1 MQTALI
7 IVALLL
13 LILVVKREGLTP
25 LNDVPMPK
33 TITFKIKLPQPKS
46 WGTHTPQHTP
56 TTHPTHTPKPIV
68 FSTSYVYTE
77 DALND
82 VMKYYYG
89 GGMASP
95 GRPGELTWKFLA
107 ACNYLKLRNALND
120 PTAPMN
126 IRQAWDA
133 ARNAL
138 RQSGYRWSVK
148 FT

>member
-1 MQTALI
+1 MKGMQTALI

-33 TITFKIKLPQPKS
+33 TITFKIKLPQ
-46 WGTHTPQHTP
+46 GNPQRS
-56 TTHPTHTPKPIV
+56 V

>member
-1 MQTALI
+1 
-7 IVALLL
+7 
-13 LILVVKREGLTP
+13 
-25 LNDVPMPK
+25 
-33 TITFKIKLPQPKS
+33 
-46 WGTHTPQHTP
+46 
-56 TTHPTHTPKPIV
+56 
-68 FSTSYVYTE
+68 
-77 DALND
+77 
-82 VMKYYYG
+82 
-89 GGMASP
+89 MASP

>member
-1 MQTALI
+1 MKGMQTALI

-13 LILVVKREGLTP
+13 LVVKREGLTP

-33 TITFKIKLPQPKS
+33 TITFKIKLNPK
-46 WGTHTPQHTP
+46 G
-56 TTHPTHTPKPIV
+56 TPKPIV
-68 FSTSYVYTE
+68 LSTSYVYTE

-95 GRPGELTWKFLA
+95 LRPGELTWKFLA